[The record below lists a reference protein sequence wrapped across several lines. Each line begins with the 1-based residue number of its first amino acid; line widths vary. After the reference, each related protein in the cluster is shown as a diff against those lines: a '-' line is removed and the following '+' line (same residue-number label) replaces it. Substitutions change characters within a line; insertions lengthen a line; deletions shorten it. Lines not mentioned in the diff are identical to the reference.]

1 MASPTSPHPE
11 SWCSSATAFGRTGPS
26 PRGTAGAPP
35 TRSRRERSKPAS
47 SSRDAPLILRA
58 HLPCLLGEGRQPDA
72 LAPDVDV
79 LGVLDRPR
87 HDRVA
92 VLAPDELGAVALLL
106 PVCHAHTVEQ
116 EGVMRRG
123 RVAARDGDLQHLEAS
138 PLEPGVEH
146 RALGEDP
153 SRGGTV
159 VVDEPASRPALVV
172 VEDLPQARAVALVGR
187 AAGVG
192 VAVGHRLELG
202 PERRVSP
209 HGWKGTSNGARRSPR
224 RSCSTAR
231 RLAAAAAASPTVAA
245 KPELATATR
254 GVVSW
259 TRRSTKHG
267 ASSTPR
273 RRTPPIASRCSSGSP
288 IAGSASSRWSKP
300 PSQIA

>member
-1 MASPTSPHPE
+1 MPVSTASRTCRQPAS
-11 SWCSSATAFGRTGPS
+11 SSSSATASGPTAPS
-26 PRGTAGAPP
+26 RRGTAGAPP
-35 TRSRRERSKPAS
+35 TRSRPARSDDLELA
-47 SSRDAPLILRA
+47 RDAPLILRA
-58 HLPCLLGEGRQPDA
+58 HLTCLLGEWRQTDA

-92 VLAPDELGAVALLL
+92 VLAPNELRAVDLIL

-116 EGVMRRG
+116 EGVMRWG
-123 RVAARDGDLQHLEAS
+123 RVAARDRDLQHLEAS

-146 RALGEDP
+146 GALGEDP
-153 SRGGTV
+153 SRCRTV
-159 VVDEPASRPALVV
+159 VVDEPASRPALVI

-224 RSCSTAR
+224 RSGSTAR
-231 RLAAAAAASPTVAA
+231 RLAAAAASPTVAA
-245 KPELATATR
+245 KPELGTATR

-259 TRRSTKHG
+259 TRRSTKRG

-288 IAGSASSRWSKP
+288 I
-300 PSQIA
+300 